1 MKSVKSRIVAKVR
14 MSNEM
19 KDDPNTITVAEVVR
33 LKHQLGQTIT
43 WGNSGL
49 NALQIEELTKLT
61 AEDYARIRKEYG
73 DWQKRLTVAPTLGLF
88 VLVVSCAL
96 AHHFITYGWV
106 KVAAVI
112 LGAMCFM
119 TMMKREG
126 HAEGYVE
133 GYETGH
139 DEGIHKVLGIKP
151 EEADEMSHFATD
163 MKIDNM
169 LVEKMNER
177 EKGS

>member
-1 MKSVKSRIVAKVR
+1 VTD
-14 MSNEM
+14 ET
-19 KDDPNTITVAEVVR
+19 KDANTMTVTEAVR
-33 LKHQLGQTIT
+33 LKHQLGQNIT

-61 AEDYARIRKEYG
+61 AADYARIRNGYKENH
-73 DWQKRLTVAPTLGLF
+73 TVVVFPTYILF
-88 VLVVSCAL
+88 AMMVGCAI
-96 AHHFITYGWV
+96 AYYFITYGWV

-133 GYETGH
+133 GYEVGH
-139 DEGIHKVLGIKP
+139 DAAIYKTLGIKP
-151 EEADEMSHFATD
+151 EELNEMREFATD
-163 MKIDNM
+163 MKMDNM
-169 LVEKMNER
+169 LVEKMNEH